1 MRMSEKMAGPYYFW
15 YLNTKMEPAV
25 LKAQL
30 REMRRQNVTHVCPH
44 PWPPEFRP
52 EKMPSDMEPE
62 YLSDAYFERF
72 KIIFDE
78 CKRLGIVCCLYDEG
92 GWPSGGAAGRV
103 RAGNPE
109 GFAPRYMTPEGERTD
124 PQRPNWRAP
133 LPNLL
138 VPGVAG
144 KFLELTHERYFKF
157 FPKLFGGMIPF
168 AFMDEPRLPGCYK
181 NVQIAWAPDLAEVF
195 EKRKGYN
202 LKEWVADLIGETAP
216 PQVAIDYFDTLSLL
230 FAERFLLPVRA
241 WCRKHNILAGG
252 HFGGEDEPHLS
263 PQHGHGHMMRSLRC
277 MDLPGVDAISRQIF
291 PGKKNPAFPHLASSV
306 ARQAG
311 RKYALAELFA
321 VYGNG
326 LTPEQRCFVAD
337 YMQVRGVNLLVF
349 SKYALTCKKH
359 FIFGCR
365 PHLGPVDPL
374 WKYTAAFHGYCR
386 RISDAMTRGKPVVN
400 TAVYFD
406 QRSLWAGEP
415 YRSRAD
421 ELREAAADDLQRKQC
436 DFDYVDDDALS
447 RAKITNGKLVVGK
460 MAYTSLVLPS
470 SQFMRPDAAE
480 TVKRFHSAEPSPLL
494 QCHPAAPQLRVSC
507 RRYGKKTIW
516 LCVNEGTTAL
526 DVNLTLDQAPVLFRD
541 PWGSGDYAVGG
552 PDFDWHFEPCGSA
565 IFISGQKG
573 RKKLPAFRWEAP
585 AELSWRLQV
594 LRRHFVGES
603 DIEIK
608 SCRERPMPA
617 ELGPWEKFL
626 TSGFSGDACYVAEF
640 ETRERS
646 LWLDL
651 GQVRYCASVRLNG
664 RELGYRFRSPF
675 YFDLGPA
682 LKRGKNC
689 LKITVSNTLANA
701 LSAPG
706 VEERVNR
713 CFPPR
718 SPYEDSQRSYEQ
730 DSISG
735 GLFGPIRFGKKE
747 NGRSFE

>member
-1 MRMSEKMAGPYYFW
+1 MSGRITGPYYFW
-15 YLNTKMEPAV
+15 YLNTKMDPAV

-30 REMRRQNVTHVCPH
+30 REMRKQNVTHVCPH

-72 KIIFDE
+72 KVIFDE
-78 CKRLGIVCCLYDEG
+78 CRKLGIVCCLYDEG
-92 GWPSGGAAGRV
+92 GWPSGGAGGRV
-103 RAGNPE
+103 RASDPE
-109 GFAPRYMTPEGERTD
+109 RFAPRYMTPEGERTD

-138 VPGVAG
+138 VPGVAE

-157 FPKLFGGMIPF
+157 FPELFGSMIPF
-168 AFMDEPRLPGCYK
+168 TFMDEPRLPGCYK
-181 NVQIAWAPDLAEVF
+181 DLQIAWAPDLGEVF
-195 EKRKGYN
+195 EKRKGYS
-202 LKEWVADLIGETAP
+202 LKKWIPDLIRNTAP
-216 PQVAIDYFDTLSLL
+216 PQVAIDYFDLLSLL
-230 FAERFLLPVRA
+230 FSERFLLPVRS
-241 WCRKHNILAGG
+241 WCRRHGILAGG

-263 PQHGHGHMMRSLRC
+263 SQHGHGHIMRSLRC
-277 MDLPGVDAISRQIF
+277 MDLPGVDAIWRQIF

-311 RKYALAELFA
+311 RRYAMAELFA

-326 LTPEQRCFVAD
+326 LTPEQRCFIAD

-374 WKYTAAFHGYCR
+374 WKYSAAFHDYCR
-386 RISDAMTRGKPVVN
+386 RISETMTRGKPVVD

-415 YRSRAD
+415 YRSRAS
-421 ELREAAADDLQRKQC
+421 ERREEAAERLQRKQC
-436 DFDYVDDDALS
+436 DFDYVDDDALA
-447 RAKITNGKLVVGK
+447 RARIVGGKLVVGK
-460 MAYTSLVLPS
+460 MAYSSLIVPTSD
-470 SQFMRPDAAE
+470 FMPPAALE
-480 TVKRFHSAEPSPLL
+480 TVKKFRSRPPVPLL
-494 QCHPAAPQLRVSC
+494 KCRPEAPQLRVSC
-507 RRYGKKTIW
+507 RKCGKQTIW
-516 LCVNEGTTAL
+516 LCVNEGTEPL
-526 DVNLTLDQAPVLFRD
+526 DVTLTLDRAPALFRD
-541 PWGSGDYAVGG
+541 PWGSGDYALEGKS
-552 PDFDWHFEPCGSA
+552 FDWHFEPCGSA
-565 IFISGQKG
+565 IFISGRRG
-573 RKKLPAFRWEAP
+573 KKKMPVFRWEEP
-585 AELSWRLQV
+585 AELAWRLQV
-594 LRRHFVGES
+594 RRRHFVGES
-603 DIEIK
+603 DIEVR
-608 SCRERPMPA
+608 SCRENPMPA

-626 TSGFSGDACYVAEF
+626 TPGFSGDACYVTQF
-640 ETRERS
+640 ETKERS

-651 GQVRYCASVRLNG
+651 GQVRYCASVTLNG
-664 RELGYRFRSPF
+664 RELGQRFRSPF

-682 LKRGKNC
+682 LKRGKNR

-706 VEERVNR
+706 VEERVTR

-718 SPYEDSQRSYEQ
+718 SPYEDSQRSFEQ
-730 DSISG
+730 DSLSG
-735 GLFGPIRFGKKE
+735 GLFGPVRFGKKA
-747 NGRSFE
+747 NARSFQ